1 MLENTVH
8 DYMKKIAEVNDV
20 RKKAEVMMRGC
31 VHFFPFQRASLFTYS
46 PLSHAGEGIFLI
58 ENDKTISLE
67 HVKDDVRSIFPLYQA
82 VTRNKPIF
90 INREDIQNSFPDKYV
105 RHFELSSLAI
115 VPISLVNIV
124 VGFVMVDRYIGEY
137 PFTKNYLS
145 LLSNY
150 FKQAL
155 LPLSSPAADKTLLSK
170 RETEVLQHLA
180 NGYLMKEMASMMS
193 VSEFTVRDY
202 IGSAVRK
209 LGVNHRAEA
218 VAVGMRKG
226 IIL

>member
-1 MLENTVH
+1 MMDQAVYE
-8 DYMKKIAEVNDV
+8 YMEKIAEVSDV
-20 RKKAEVMMRGC
+20 RKKAEWMMRGC
-31 VHFFPFQRASLFTYS
+31 IQFFPFQRASLFTYS
-46 PLSHAGEGIFLI
+46 PLSHTGEGIFLI
-58 ENDKTISLE
+58 ENDKMVSLE
-67 HVKDDVRSIFPLYQA
+67 AVKDDVRPIFPLFQA
-82 VTRNKPIF
+82 LTRNKPVF
-90 INREDIQNSFPDKYV
+90 INREDILNSFPDKYV
-105 RHFELSSLAI
+105 RHFELSTLAI

-124 VGFVMVDRYIGEY
+124 VGFVLVDSYIGEY

-145 LLSNY
+145 LLSYY
-150 FKQAL
+150 FKRMTV
-155 LPLSSPAADKTLLSK
+155 PFFPSFPEKNTLSK

-193 VSEFTVRDY
+193 VSEYTVRDY
-202 IGSAVRK
+202 ISSVVRK